1 MPTKPGDN
9 TAGTPHNNTPG
20 TPHNQDTGS
29 NLINSRE
36 LL

>member
-9 TAGTPHNNTPG
+9 APG
-20 TPHNQDTGS
+20 TPHNYETGS

-36 LL
+36 AL